1 MVISA
6 NLMVKA
12 MVGQENN
19 AGVIVCLLWWGEP
32 RLHCQDSPARESA
45 GMPGFIDNK

>member
-19 AGVIVCLLWWGEP
+19 AGVVIVCFTMMRRDEIALP
-32 RLHCQDSPARESA
+32 RQSS
-45 GMPGFIDNK
+45 